1 MSGKSHDFERIGG
14 HGKKPS
20 GDVTELVRAPPIIG
34 KDHLGNTG
42 RESAFSKR
50 LPEI

>member
-1 MSGKSHDFERIGG
+1 MSGKSHDFDRSLG

-20 GDVTELVRAPPIIG
+20 GDITELVRAPPIIG
-34 KDHLGNTG
+34 KDILGNTG